1 MDGGA
6 WRAAVYGVA
15 QTRLK
20 RLSSSSSRGLCVL
33 CFLLYGFFFA
43 KKLAKLCKHVSQ
55 ISKSLNKDGHHFLK
69 HFHTGLQSK
78 AHLFCIIYLFISFGV
93 CFEHKP
99 CYLNRD
105 PIGMRNGGGLVAGTH

>member
-1 MDGGA
+1 M
-6 WRAAVYGVA
+6 
-15 QTRLK
+15 
-20 RLSSSSSRGLCVL
+20 L
-33 CFLLYGFFFA
+33 CFLLYGLFFFA

-105 PIGMRNGGGLVAGTH
+105 QTGMRNGGGLVAGTH